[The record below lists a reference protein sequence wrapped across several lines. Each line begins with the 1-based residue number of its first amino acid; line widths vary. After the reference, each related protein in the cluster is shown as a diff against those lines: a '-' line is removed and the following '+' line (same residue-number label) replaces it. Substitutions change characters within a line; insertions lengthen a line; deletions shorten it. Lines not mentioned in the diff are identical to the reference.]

1 MPATDPETD
10 LALLI
15 RAAEIA
21 GDTASRYSGPDA
33 RKWDKPDG
41 AGPVTEAD
49 LAVNAALAD
58 LLPAARPDYG
68 WLSEETEDNTDRLS
82 HERLFIIDPIDG
94 TRSFAEGSRT
104 WAHALAVADRGR
116 ITAAVI
122 YLPQRELMYTAAVG
136 EGAKCNGTEIT
147 ISPRVDL
154 ENAEILAARP
164 MQDPVHWLDGNVPP
178 FRRSHRPSLAY
189 RMARVAD
196 ARFDGM
202 LTLRPSWEWDIAA
215 GDLILREAGGRC
227 SDRFGRDLRFN
238 NPHPTLNGVVA
249 AAPSL
254 HRQLIAA
261 LAPKSP
267 GLRPL

>member
-136 EGAKCNGTEIT
+136 EGAKCNGTAIT

-154 ENAEILAARP
+154 ETQRSWQPARCRILFTGWTAMSPLSAA
-164 MQDPVHWLDGNVPP
+164 
-178 FRRSHRPSLAY
+178 A
-189 RMARVAD
+189 
-196 ARFDGM
+196 
-202 LTLRPSWEWDIAA
+202 T
-215 GDLILREAGGRC
+215 
-227 SDRFGRDLRFN
+227 DLRW
-238 NPHPTLNGVVA
+238 
-249 AAPSL
+249 
-254 HRQLIAA
+254 RIAWRGLPMRA
-261 LAPKSP
+261 LT
-267 GLRPL
+267 GC